1 MTCHGCEGMVKI
13 TDSRVAKSPT
23 VTFPLAQHR
32 SIVHDS
38 TSKREVSR
46 QTSLLIYSFRSLGSF
61 ATWCVSSARR
71 VRSDLH
77 VWRDSVY
84 SFSAS
89 SAGFGSFQGQSEANQ
104 CIGICNDRAF
114 RRKRR
119 HGLCKY
125 WNMGPIGTQSILL
138 NWTCSGVLRTLK
150 LLTET
155 VKILPQHQS
164 Y

>member
-84 SFSAS
+84 SFGLDHFKAKVRPIN
-89 SAGFGSFQGQSEANQ
+89 ALEFAMIALFGGSGGTGCVSTGTWVQSVRSRSCSTGHAQ
-104 CIGICNDRAF
+104 AF
-114 RRKRR
+114 
-119 HGLCKY
+119 
-125 WNMGPIGTQSILL
+125 
-138 NWTCSGVLRTLK
+138 
-150 LLTET
+150 
-155 VKILPQHQS
+155 
-164 Y
+164 